1 MNKQKKEWMKEQID
15 LMDSNQHNQVFNI
28 IKKYTTTFT
37 KTQSGI
43 LVSTDKLSND
53 CLEEINQY
61 INFSIDQK
69 KRIEEDTKTRKTYER
84 LITDS

>member
-28 IKKYTTTFT
+28 IKKYTNTFT

-53 CLEEINQY
+53 CLE
-61 INFSIDQK
+61 
-69 KRIEEDTKTRKTYER
+69 
-84 LITDS
+84 